1 MSFEDKNYKTIF
13 WKNGTQL
20 LCTPDCMQFS
30 TLPGTQFGSG
40 TYREWH
46 NQYVVNADAHR
57 RNRGHLF
64 VWELEDRKACER
76 NEE

>member
-1 MSFEDKNYKTIF
+1 
-13 WKNGTQL
+13 
-20 LCTPDCMQFS
+20 MQFS

-40 TYREWH
+40 TYRDWH